1 MIRDTVALALGGVLA
16 NKVRSLLTVLSIGIG
31 VFAVITLMALA
42 AGAAQSAM
50 GQLEGLGS
58 PRSITVYPGGEGAFF
73 GPAPFPGEGG
83 GPGAAVGEDGQEVD
97 AFDAFDPMATA
108 YAPPAPQP
116 LSPRD
121 VELLLGEEGPA
132 DIVAA
137 AGFHQAYGQFTTE
150 QGGFADLE
158 IIGTSEDFAEVGG
171 VELLDGRFLADAD
184 VVDRARVVV
193 LSETALGSLGV
204 VTGEEVLLQGTPFQV
219 LGTAEDTF
227 PGVPSG
233 WVPETTVQDLLV
245 GPQPGYAQV
254 SVLAASEETVEAAAD
269 QVRTTLR
276 RAHLLGPTDPADF
289 SVYTRT
295 SELKAVRAITVLFQA
310 LAGAIASI
318 ALFVAGIGVMNI
330 MLVTVTERTREISI
344 RTAVG
349 ARRSHLIGQFL
360 LEAVILTGL
369 GGLAGT
375 LLGSLT
381 QFIDIRG
388 FSPVVTSFSVTL
400 ALSFSVATGLF
411 FGLYP
416 ANRAAS
422 MPPVQALRHE

>member
-1 MIRDTVALALGGVLA
+1 MIRDTVALAVGGVLA

-31 VFAVITLMALA
+31 VFAVITLMAVA
-42 AGAAQSAM
+42 AGAAQGAQ

-58 PRSITVYPGGEGAFF
+58 PRLITVSPGGD
-73 GPAPFPGEGG
+73 GG
-83 GPGAAVGEDGQEVD
+83 GFFVGPDGSSPEQDPAGEELD

-108 YAPPAPQP
+108 FTPPAPLP
-116 LSPRD
+116 LSVDD
-121 VELLLGEEGPA
+121 VALLAGSGGTPDVA
-132 DIVAA
+132 AA
-137 AGFHQAYGQFTTE
+137 AGFHQSYGQVTTAD
-150 QGGFADLE
+150 GGFSDLE
-158 IIGTSEDFAEVGG
+158 ITGTSAAFFDVGAVDLLEG
-171 VELLDGRFLADAD
+171 VFLSEAD
-184 VVDRARVVV
+184 VTSRARVVV
-193 LSETALGSLGV
+193 LNETAALNLGAGLGS
-204 VTGEEVLLQGTPFQV
+204 EVLLQGSPLV
-219 LGTAEDTF
+219 VVGTARDQY
-227 PGVPSG
+227 PGSPSG
-233 WVPETTVQDLLV
+233 WLPETTTEDLLL

-254 SVLAASEETVEAAAD
+254 AVLAGDEAGVETAAD
-269 QVRTTLR
+269 QVRQTLR

-289 SVYTRT
+289 TVYTRT
-295 SELKAVRAITVLFQA
+295 EELKSIRAITLLFQV
-310 LAGAIASI
+310 LAAAIASV

-330 MLVTVTERTREISI
+330 MLVTVTERTREIGI

-360 LEAVILTGL
+360 LEAVILTAI

-381 QFIDIRG
+381 QLIEVGG
-388 FSPVVTSFSVTL
+388 FSPVVTPFSVGL